1 MKSTPLPP
9 PLLALAER
17 ISSECTQC
25 RACQTRCAF
34 LREHGTPK
42 LMADLVLDKGK
53 GRALAYECSLC
64 GLCETFCPMHL
75 PLSDFFLS
83 MRRAALDAGRVSLTP
98 YRALLNYEALGASRL
113 FRAFMLPP
121 GGDTVF
127 FPGCTFPGTNP
138 ATVKALFLHLQKCVP
153 GLGLALAC
161 CFKPSHDLGRQDFF
175 EDHFGELRSR
185 FLARGVRTV
194 LTACPNCF
202 KMFSQYGDGLVVKT
216 VYEAMAEYPLPARP
230 QARGPAIVHTPCPF
244 RGQTSL
250 QEIILGCAQ
259 GSGLDVEKT
268 RHDGSQS
275 PCCGEG
281 GAVGDLKP
289 ENASSWAKGTAEH
302 AQGRIVVTTCAGCVK
317 AFSPHARA
325 VHLLDLLFF
334 PAETVNNALPKP
346 RGVATYLHRL
356 LFKWR
361 ARRILG

>member
-9 PLLALAER
+9 QLLALTER

-42 LMADLVLDKGK
+42 LMADRLLDKGQ
-53 GRALAYECSLC
+53 GRALAFECSLC

-75 PLSDFFLS
+75 PLSDFFLF
-83 MRRAALDAGRVSLTP
+83 MRRAALDAGRVDLSP
-98 YRALLNYEALGASRL
+98 YRALMNYEVLGASWL

-138 ATVKALFLHLQKCVP
+138 ATTEALFLHLRKCVP

-175 EDHFGELRSR
+175 EHHFGELRTR

-202 KMFSQYGDGLVVKT
+202 KVFNQYGDGLAVKT
-216 VYEAMAEYPLPARP
+216 VYEALAEYPLPARP
-230 QARGPAIVHTPCPF
+230 HAHGSAIVHTPCPF
-244 RGQTSL
+244 RRQTNL

-281 GAVGDLKP
+281 GAVGDLNP
-289 ENASSWAKGTAEH
+289 ENSSTWAKSTAEH
-302 AQGRIVVTTCAGCVK
+302 AQGRIVITTCAGCVTTL
-317 AFSPHARA
+317 SPHAHT

-334 PAETVNNALPKP
+334 PAEAVSNALPRP

-356 LFKWR
+356 LFKRR
-361 ARRILG
+361 ARQILG

>member
-1 MKSTPLPP
+1 MKPRTLPLQ
-9 PLLALAER
+9 LLALADR

-42 LMADLVLDKGK
+42 LMADLVLGK
-53 GRALAYECSLC
+53 RQGCALAFECSLC

-83 MRRAALDAGRVSLTP
+83 MRRAALDAGRVSLSP

-127 FPGCTFPGTNP
+127 FPGCSFPGTSP
-138 ATVKALFLHLQKCVP
+138 ATAIELFQHLRKCVP
-153 GLGLALAC
+153 GLGLAMAC

-175 EDHFGELRSR
+175 ELHFGELRTR

-202 KMFSQYGDGLVVKT
+202 KVFSQYGDGLAVKT
-216 VYEAMAEYPLPARP
+216 VYEALSEYPLPARP
-230 QARGPAIVHTPCPF
+230 PAHGTAIMHTPCPF
-244 RGQTSL
+244 RGQASL

-289 ENASSWAKGTAEH
+289 ENSTTWAKGTAEH

-317 AFSPHARA
+317 ALSSHARA

-334 PAETVNNALPKP
+334 PAETLSDALPRP

-356 LFKWR
+356 LFRWR